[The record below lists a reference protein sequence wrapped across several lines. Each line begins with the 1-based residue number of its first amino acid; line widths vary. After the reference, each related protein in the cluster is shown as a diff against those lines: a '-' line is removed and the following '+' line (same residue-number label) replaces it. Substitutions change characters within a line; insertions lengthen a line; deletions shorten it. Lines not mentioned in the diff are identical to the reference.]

1 MKTLIITSAPNKES
15 FTHAIANSYK
25 EKYENTEIIDLYN
38 PEYKLDFLE
47 FENKRQM
54 PKKEKILKIQEKIK
68 QAEKI
73 IFVFPVWW
81 GGLPAIM
88 KNMFDSVF
96 ISDFAF
102 RYNSDWKKE
111 ELLTD
116 KIWEVIA
123 TCDAPANIYL
133 ENSEWTW
140 VNLKT
145 YFEKALFW
153 FCGIKMWKFSL
164 FWELRKSS
172 LEDRKKFLEE
182 L

>member
-1 MKTLIITSAPNKES
+1 MKKLIITAAPNSES
-15 FTHAIANSYK
+15 FTHVIAKELNKKYPNSK
-25 EKYENTEIIDLYN
+25 IIDLYD
-38 PEYKLDFLE
+38 EKYKLDFLE

-54 PKKEKILKIQEKIK
+54 PKKEKIELLQNEIEN
-68 QAEKI
+68 AEEL

-81 GGLPAIM
+81 WGLPAIM
-88 KNMFDSVF
+88 KNFFDSVF

-102 RYNSDWKKE
+102 YYDENWKH

-116 KIWEVIA
+116 KFWSIIT

-133 ENSEWTW
+133 ENSDWTW

-145 YFEKALFW
+145 YFEKALFG
-153 FCGIKMWKFSL
+153 FCWIKMKDFKL
-164 FWELRKSS
+164 FWELRASS
-172 LEDRKKFLEE
+172 EEYRKEFLGN